1 MRTPPRGPI
10 LASME
15 RRLQMIQAYDTDDK
29 RWAAG
34 RARDRR
40 ADGHFYTAVRT
51 TGVYCLPS
59 CAGRPMR
66 ENVEYHLTAEA
77 ARAAGFRP
85 CKRCRPDDL
94 EQLRWGSAPTALGRV
109 AAAVSAKGLRAVVFA
124 DSPSEALAD
133 LERRF
138 PRARFSED
146 SAGLAAVL
154 ADIAGLVVRPSTSI
168 QLKLDA
174 HGTELQEKVWAAL
187 RDIPPGETA
196 SYADVARAIGRP
208 EAVRAVAQAC
218 GANPLAVVTPCH
230 RVVRSDGSLSGYR
243 WGQDR
248 KRALLAREA
257 AA

>member
-1 MRTPPRGPI
+1 MRRPPRGLI
-10 LASME
+10 FASIE
-15 RRLQMIQAYDTDDK
+15 RRLHMTQAYDTDDK

-34 RARDRR
+34 RARDRK

-59 CAGRPMR
+59 CSGRPKR
-66 ENVEYHLTAEA
+66 QNVEYHQTAES

-85 CKRCRPDDL
+85 CKRCRPDEL
-94 EQLRWGSAPTALGRV
+94 ELLRYASAPTELGLV
-109 AAAVSAKGLRAVVFA
+109 TAAVSGKGLKAVVFA
-124 DSPSEALAD
+124 ENPAEALAD

-146 SAGLAAVL
+146 QTGLAPVL
-154 ADIAGLVVRPSTSI
+154 AEISGLVVRPSASTR
-168 QLKLDA
+168 LKLDA

-187 RDIPPGETA
+187 RDIPAGRTA
-196 SYADVARAIGRP
+196 SYAEVARAIGRP

-243 WGQDR
+243 WGVDR

>member
-1 MRTPPRGPI
+1 MRRPARGI
-10 LASME
+10 IFAAME
-15 RRLQMIQAYDTDDK
+15 RRLPMTQAYDTDDK

-34 RARDRR
+34 RARDRQ
-40 ADGHFYTAVRT
+40 ADGHFFTAVRT

-59 CAGRPMR
+59 CAGRPRR
-66 ENVEYHLTAEA
+66 ENVEYHQTAES

-94 EQLRWGSAPTALGRV
+94 ELLRYASVPTDLGLV
-109 AAAVSAKGLRAVVFA
+109 TAAVSAKGLKAVVFA
-124 DSPSEALAD
+124 DTAAEAVAD
-133 LERRF
+133 LGQRF
-138 PRARFSED
+138 PRARFSVD
-146 SAGLAAVL
+146 QAGLAAVL
-154 ADIAGLVVRPSTSI
+154 AEIAGLVLQPSRAARL
-168 QLKLDA
+168 QLDA
-174 HGTELQEKVWAAL
+174 HGTALQEKVWAAL
-187 RDIPPGETA
+187 RDIPAGRTA
-196 SYADVARAIGRP
+196 SYAEVARAIGRP

-243 WGQDR
+243 WGSER